1 MEKGLSVLTGAT
13 GHVGYAV
20 LKELLAREE
29 KTRILIR
36 KDVAI
41 FKGMDCEKAFGDVT
55 DLPSLVAAFEG
66 AETVYHFAGV
76 IEVNAGNEDLLWN
89 VNVQGTKNVVE
100 ACRVQGVKRLVYAS
114 SVDVYPPL
122 PNNQVMTELD
132 RFSPDILEGL
142 YAKTKAT
149 ATQYVL
155 DASKKGEV
163 DAVVVHPSACIGP
176 YDFKVSS
183 VGDMVRMYLAGK
195 FPVSMKFGAYN
206 FVDVRDVATGT
217 YFAAKQ
223 GRRGE
228 CYILCGETVSVEQFI
243 AMLAATQ
250 GKQPPRLR
258 LSHGFVSAIAPLME
272 LYYKAAKKTPL
283 LTRYSV
289 RKLVSNC
296 NFSYEKA
303 AKELGYAPMP
313 TQQSISDM
321 VAWILEHEGKKQ

>member
-20 LKELLAREE
+20 LKELLDKEE

-36 KDVAI
+36 KDIPV
-41 FKGMDCEKAFGDVT
+41 FNGMNCEKAFGDVT
-55 DLPSLVAAFEG
+55 DLDSLVSAFEG

-76 IEVNAGNEDLLWN
+76 IEVNAGNEELLWN

-100 ACRVQGVKRLVYAS
+100 ACRRQGVKRLVYAS

-122 PNNQVMTELD
+122 PGNQVMTELNH
-132 RFSPDILEGL
+132 FSPDILEGL

-155 DASKKGEV
+155 DASKKGDI

-206 FVDVRDVATGT
+206 FVDVRDVAKGT

-223 GRRGE
+223 GRNGE
-228 CYILCGETVSVEQFI
+228 CYILCGESISVGTFI
-243 AMLAATQ
+243 TLLAATQ
-250 GKQPPRLR
+250 GKQPPKLQ
-258 LSHGFVSAIAPLME
+258 LSYGFVNAVAPLME

-289 RKLVSNC
+289 RKLISNC

-303 AKELGYAPMP
+303 AKELGYAPMS
-313 TQQSISDM
+313 TKQSIADM
-321 VAWILEHEGKKQ
+321 VRWIRENEGKKA